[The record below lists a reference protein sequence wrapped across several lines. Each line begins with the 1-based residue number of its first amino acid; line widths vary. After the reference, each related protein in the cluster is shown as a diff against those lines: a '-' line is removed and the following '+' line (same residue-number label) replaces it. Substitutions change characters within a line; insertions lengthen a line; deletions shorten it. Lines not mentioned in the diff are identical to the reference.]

1 MPKFI
6 RLTKK
11 GRMIKKRS
19 YKRKMGM
26 RKSRKNVGG
35 GDITNGSGIKCTS
48 DKECLTNLKCIQGIC
63 KPYRINNN

>member
-35 GDITNGSGIKCTS
+35 DAILCQNSEVCPDGS
-48 DKECLTNLKCIQGIC
+48 KCINGYC
-63 KPYRINNN
+63 KKPFFLRKPTL